1 MAKARTLVGLDV
13 HATKIVAAV
22 LGAESGELRTF
33 RMNGDVGDAAGFCA
47 GLPRPVRVAYEAGPA
62 GYGLAR
68 ELAKRGVGCVV
79 AAPSKI
85 PRASGDRV
93 KTDLRDAELLVR
105 LLFAGKL
112 HAVRVPGDEEEALRD
127 LVRARKAVRVDLM
140 RCRHR
145 LSKLLL
151 RHGIRFDDGPAWTQR
166 HRDWLAQVALE
177 WPAAQATLLDCQGS
191 IDALCHRRER
201 LECEIVALLPDCPWQ
216 VQVGRLRCL
225 RGVDTLTAVGL
236 CAEVGDFER
245 FARAGQLMSY
255 VGLVPSESTTG
266 QQRRL
271 GSITK
276 TGSAH
281 ARRLLIE
288 AAWHYRPRPRIGKA
302 LTDRQNGQP
311 PQAIAISW
319 SAQQRLHRTWAR
331 LEARS
336 KRRTIIAVA
345 AAREL
350 AGFCWAITQ
359 IEGNS
364 HPRTPP
370 IPAAGSVAARHARGT
385 RETDLSNPPQQR
397 GWQRPMLESG
407 SPRRTMVLRHT
418 QTRVYQPDPRRA
430 QHAGPPP
437 TQPTT
442 AAHPINA
449 TARTSPAPL
458 TNHSPY
464 QSDTDTLG
472 SCGVAALVAGLH

>member
-22 LGAESGELRTF
+22 LNAGSGELRTF
-33 RMNGDVGDAAGFCA
+33 RMTGDVGDAAAFCA
-47 GLPRPVRVAYEAGPA
+47 GLPRPVRVAYEAGPT

-68 ELAKRGVGCVV
+68 ELAKRRVECVV

-93 KTDLRDAELLVR
+93 KTDRRDAELLVR
-105 LLFAGKL
+105 LLLAGKL
-112 HAVRVPGDEEEALRD
+112 HAVRVPGLEEEALRD
-127 LVRARKAVRVDLM
+127 LVRAREAVRVDLM

-151 RHGIRFDDGPAWTQR
+151 RHGIQFDDGPAWTQR
-166 HRDWLAQVALE
+166 HRDWLTTITLP
-177 WPAAQATLLDCQGS
+177 WPAAQATMLDAQGA
-191 IDALCHRRER
+191 IDALAHRRDQLER
-201 LECEIVALLPDCPWQ
+201 EIVALVPDSPWV

-245 FARAGQLMSY
+245 FARAEQLMSY
-255 VGLVPSESTTG
+255 VGLVPCESTTG

-276 TGSAH
+276 TGSGH

-302 LTDRQNGQP
+302 LTDRQSGQP
-311 PQAIAISW
+311 AEAIAVAW

-331 LEARS
+331 LEQRAKRS
-336 KRRTIIAVA
+336 TIIAVA

-350 AGFCWAITQ
+350 AGFAWAVTQ
-359 IEGNS
+359 IE
-364 HPRTPP
+364 
-370 IPAAGSVAARHARGT
+370 
-385 RETDLSNPPQQR
+385 
-397 GWQRPMLESG
+397 
-407 SPRRTMVLRHT
+407 
-418 QTRVYQPDPRRA
+418 
-430 QHAGPPP
+430 
-437 TQPTT
+437 
-442 AAHPINA
+442 
-449 TARTSPAPL
+449 
-458 TNHSPY
+458 
-464 QSDTDTLG
+464 
-472 SCGVAALVAGLH
+472 